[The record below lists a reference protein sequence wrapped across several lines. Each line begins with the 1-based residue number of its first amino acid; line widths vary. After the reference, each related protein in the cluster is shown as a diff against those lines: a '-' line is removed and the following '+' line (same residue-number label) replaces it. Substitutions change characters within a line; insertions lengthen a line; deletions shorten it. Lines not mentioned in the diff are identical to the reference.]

1 MARALVREDLMRE
14 REAVVNHL
22 NAPDASDL
30 GAAVW
35 RARLEVIDEQ
45 LEEVADEL
53 ATQASVALMFE
64 GDPVLGTTEIR
75 ADFAAKMLDGFQNL
89 VGVMYAQS
97 AGRHL
102 NGQGRAPLLD
112 QSRLYLREMA
122 RGSVGFV
129 LEERGVAQ
137 AEFVDSAL
145 KVVVEDAVSMIETIS
160 LPPVPGEDPL
170 AGLSPRVIQSAHKF
184 AKALSSSHA
193 TAKILSDAK
202 TVNLPEERVL
212 ALFQRLD
219 NARVVEEVDKVS
231 GTILGL
237 LPESGKFEF
246 KAAVTGET
254 ILGDTSTDIQFRY
267 IADADFHDRFVM
279 RPVVATI
286 RSLQII
292 RAGRPGK
299 RDFVLEDVEG
309 RDGDDLGD
317 ALDRPKSDVGLE

>member
-14 REAVVNHL
+14 REAVLGHL
-22 NAPDASDL
+22 EDQDASPL

-35 RARLEVIDEQ
+35 RARLATLEEQ
-45 LEEVADEL
+45 LGDVGEEL
-53 ATQASVALMFE
+53 ATHASVALLFE

-102 NGQGRAPLLD
+102 SGQGRAPLLD
-112 QSRLYLREMA
+112 QSRLYVREMA

-129 LEERGVAQ
+129 LEERESEQ
-137 AEFVDSAL
+137 TQIVDSAL
-145 KVVVEDAVSMIETIS
+145 KAVVEDAVGMIEAIS
-160 LPPVPGEDPL
+160 LPAVIGQDPL
-170 AGLSPRVIQSAHKF
+170 AGLSPRVVQSAHKF
-184 AKALSSSHA
+184 AKALATSHA
-193 TAKILSDAK
+193 TARILSDGK
-202 TVNLPEERVL
+202 TVALPEDRVL
-212 ALFQRLD
+212 ALYETLD
-219 NARVVEEVDKVS
+219 EARVVEEVEKVP

-246 KAAVTGET
+246 MAALSDET
-254 ILGDTSTDIQFRY
+254 TLGDTSTDIQFRY
-267 IADADFHDRFVM
+267 YSDPMFHDRFVM
-279 RPVVATI
+279 RPVFATI

-299 RDFVLEDVEG
+299 RDFVLEDVEA
-309 RDGDDLGD
+309 REGDDTGLRK
-317 ALDRPKSDVGLE
+317 ALSDK